1 MGSSSLFF
9 SLSLFIIGDSV
20 IWLEAV
26 FACRIR
32 NHGIFIICLPI
43 DLSAILH
50 SDSSF
55 HGVLPS
61 LSPQALHHLEIAY
74 YLYDWFVGYKGN

>member
-55 HGVLPS
+55 PWGSS
-61 LSPQALHHLEIAY
+61 LSFSPGTAP
-74 YLYDWFVGYKGN
+74 FGNCILPL